1 MTEVDIAEQG
11 RLNLNGHNPR
21 DIINTKCPIDGTR
34 LVAQTGYDFHHYKC
48 VGCGA
53 TYSYGASY
61 SWQPKTVLD
70 EEARRYLI
78 DVKIRLSEIDDKK
91 AKLEAILALANEKG
105 LAEGI

>member
-1 MTEVDIAEQG
+1 MTELDIAEQG
-11 RLNLNGHNPR
+11 RLNLNGKNPR
-21 DIINTKCPIDGTR
+21 DIIDTKCPIDGTR

-70 EEARRYLI
+70 EEARRFLREGKRYLEE
-78 DVKIRLSEIDDKK
+78 VVPQIR
-91 AKLEAILALANEKG
+91 KLEAILKLGKEKG